1 MRLIYRPH
9 LCPLKN
15 CSLKAY
21 SLRVC
26 SLKAKAGF
34 TLIDSLIVI
43 AILAMT
49 MGFGWPSL
57 QSTLDES
64 RTDMYMK
71 TLSRDIMYMR
81 VYAITQGTP
90 VTLCPLKGGKC
101 IKDWKEKISVFI
113 DYNMDRKM
121 GGKDRLLKLLDDPRK
136 GDYFSYPRIGLTFR
150 SDGSINGFQS
160 GTFRYC
166 PVDKNSLMSKG
177 LVVNQAGRPRY
188 RQKKVKCK

>member
-1 MRLIYRPH
+1 MSLIYHPQTRV
-9 LCPLKN
+9 LKVCHSQN
-15 CSLKAY
+15 SSRTLH
-21 SLRVC
+21 SLRN
-26 SLKAKAGF
+26 KAGF

-57 QSTLDES
+57 QSTLAES
-64 RTDMYMK
+64 RTEMYMK
-71 TLSRDIMYMR
+71 TLSRDILYMR
-81 VYAITQGTP
+81 VYAINHGTP

-101 IKDWKEKISVFI
+101 IKDWQEKISVFI

-121 GGKDRLLKLLDDPRK
+121 GGKDKLLKLLDDPRK

-166 PVDKNSLMSKG
+166 PVEKNSLMSKG

-188 RQKKVKCK
+188 RQNKVKCK